1 MSHRGKDRDFCGN
14 WTLPCRSVRQAV
26 NISNANDVIY
36 IDYVEGRPYEECK
49 QLLAGQHTIMLNK
62 SLSFR
67 GINGT
72 AILHCEQ
79 SYPFFGIVNPAYT
92 TSKIIFSN
100 LSFATAGVLLEGLNK
115 ISSMFELE
123 FNFCNIEKSAYF
135 IKARSLSC
143 SILVHNSII
152 RSHKYPIRA
161 QCTNLW
167 ARLTE
172 STFYSCPLYLATFYY
187 TDTLSLGHTKQE
199 IANININKCTFIPM
213 EKQPRCYAFIMI
225 GSNSPVIFNI
235 TVRSSVLMNL
245 YNREEMLSR
254 AGIMITSVFPII
266 QTTSIILDKLHF
278 ENINCQ
284 SGVVLMQITKGW
296 NSQRFNNVSIFNS
309 KFINTNRALI
319 SNINR
324 VKLYNNTFNIS
335 FGKGSLIHLVS
346 GSYHF
351 SSCRFYHNVPLYNP
365 AFAVIYIESSVT
377 VKFQDC
383 LYESYPIAESSR
395 NRTSLKSNMFY
406 VISYD
411 ALSTKRAHL
420 SVKENFTIICP
431 LGYKMILN
439 KNCCSPAP
447 NKTVTTCSFLS
458 ALCIQCPPKTYTL
471 DRGEVDN
478 MTSNHITC
486 HDCPVGGNCLE
497 GQVTSK
503 PYFWGHES
511 HGEIK
516 FLQCPPQYC
525 CDTDRCKHYNSCYG
539 NRMGTLCG
547 KCFDGMSESLF
558 DTKCKPN
565 KDCTSVSFWPAI
577 SVYLIL
583 YLLFF
588 LYQNDIMTFMQKH
601 FIPRLFLSSKNE
613 KNCKPGGLLKIIF
626 YYYQVVQLLRHFHG
640 SGVKVIFFH
649 KIEAFLSRSLNFLI
663 VGIPSL
669 HCPFK
674 DLRPIQKTIIIHS
687 VGYSLLTILCFF
699 YVSAFISKVVKKI
712 TTRSTEEM
720 VSLNELMERR
730 PGLKKNHFLG
740 RISGAFV
747 NISLLMYA
755 SSTQLCL
762 SLLYC
767 VPLDDHQIL
776 FLDGNIKC
784 YQTFQYFLLAYL
796 ISSILPFCLVP
807 VLGSYLLK
815 FRRIG
820 VKQFCA
826 ACLFPL
832 PFCCFWLYTLLKERG
847 GVNQAYNTIE
857 ENDNASEQIDNEI
870 RSHGASTYI
879 ESNES
884 PWKTSESTIL
894 GVLVGPFRCHKD
906 FMCFPSSHIPWE
918 GFLIFR
924 RLVLITV
931 LTFVYDIQLRLLLA
945 LIVCVAILIV
955 HMFVNPFQR
964 KRDNVLES
972 FSLATHVIICGL
984 TLVKA
989 LHYGED
995 FPVSKSLSVL
1005 NVIENT
1011 LIIAPLFTIAIAV
1024 IFSMIIKLVLGL
1036 KFCVSVLCI

>member
-1 MSHRGKDRDFCGN
+1 
-14 WTLPCRSVRQAV
+14 
-26 NISNANDVIY
+26 
-36 IDYVEGRPYEECK
+36 
-49 QLLAGQHTIMLNK
+49 
-62 SLSFR
+62 
-67 GINGT
+67 
-72 AILHCEQ
+72 
-79 SYPFFGIVNPAYT
+79 
-92 TSKIIFSN
+92 
-100 LSFATAGVLLEGLNK
+100 
-115 ISSMFELE
+115 
-123 FNFCNIEKSAYF
+123 
-135 IKARSLSC
+135 
-143 SILVHNSII
+143 
-152 RSHKYPIRA
+152 
-161 QCTNLW
+161 
-167 ARLTE
+167 
-172 STFYSCPLYLATFYY
+172 
-187 TDTLSLGHTKQE
+187 
-199 IANININKCTFIPM
+199 
-213 EKQPRCYAFIMI
+213 
-225 GSNSPVIFNI
+225 
-235 TVRSSVLMNL
+235 
-245 YNREEMLSR
+245 
-254 AGIMITSVFPII
+254 
-266 QTTSIILDKLHF
+266 
-278 ENINCQ
+278 
-284 SGVVLMQITKGW
+284 
-296 NSQRFNNVSIFNS
+296 
-309 KFINTNRALI
+309 
-319 SNINR
+319 
-324 VKLYNNTFNIS
+324 
-335 FGKGSLIHLVS
+335 
-346 GSYHF
+346 
-351 SSCRFYHNVPLYNP
+351 
-365 AFAVIYIESSVT
+365 
-377 VKFQDC
+377 
-383 LYESYPIAESSR
+383 
-395 NRTSLKSNMFY
+395 
-406 VISYD
+406 
-411 ALSTKRAHL
+411 
-420 SVKENFTIICP
+420 
-431 LGYKMILN
+431 
-439 KNCCSPAP
+439 
-447 NKTVTTCSFLS
+447 
-458 ALCIQCPPKTYTL
+458 
-471 DRGEVDN
+471 
-478 MTSNHITC
+478 
-486 HDCPVGGNCLE
+486 
-497 GQVTSK
+497 
-503 PYFWGHES
+503 
-511 HGEIK
+511 
-516 FLQCPPQYC
+516 
-525 CDTDRCKHYNSCYG
+525 
-539 NRMGTLCG
+539 
-547 KCFDGMSESLF
+547 
-558 DTKCKPN
+558 
-565 KDCTSVSFWPAI
+565 
-577 SVYLIL
+577 
-583 YLLFF
+583 
-588 LYQNDIMTFMQKH
+588 
-601 FIPRLFLSSKNE
+601 
-613 KNCKPGGLLKIIF
+613 
-626 YYYQVVQLLRHFHG
+626 
-640 SGVKVIFFH
+640 
-649 KIEAFLSRSLNFLI
+649 
-663 VGIPSL
+663 
-669 HCPFK
+669 
-674 DLRPIQKTIIIHS
+674 
-687 VGYSLLTILCFF
+687 
-699 YVSAFISKVVKKI
+699 
-712 TTRSTEEM
+712 
-720 VSLNELMERR
+720 MERR

-1024 IFSMIIKLVLGL
+1024 IFSMIIKLVFGL